1 VKEETRASELGT
13 GVIVADDGIP
23 RCWWCVDD
31 ELYRRYHDVEWGRP
45 VADDRQIF
53 EKVSLEGFQ
62 SGLSWLTILRK
73 RDNFRNAFKSFDIRA
88 VAKFD
93 VRTANRLLLDAG
105 IVRNR
110 AKIEATINNARRCL
124 ELIEE
129 FGSLAAYVWS
139 FEPKDRSRPDSLDW
153 KTLVQM
159 GPSEEAKAI
168 SKDLKRRGWVFVG
181 PTTVYSAMES
191 IGLVNDHL
199 TGCHVRD
206 DVERERS
213 LFWRPSPRPSVSVT
227 GARRSSRGASAGAP
241 RSARRRPSES
251 RRQPRG

>member
-1 VKEETRASELGT
+1 MGPSVLGN

-53 EKVSLEGFQ
+53 EKLSLEGFQ

-73 RDNFRNAFKSFDIRA
+73 RDNFRRAFKSFDIRA
-88 VAKFD
+88 VAKFNLK
-93 VRTANRLLLDAG
+93 TTNRLLLDAG

-129 FGSLAAYVWS
+129 FGSLAGYVWS
-139 FEPKDRSRPDSLDW
+139 FEPKDRSRPGSLDW

-159 GPSEEAKAI
+159 GPSEEALAM

-191 IGLVNDHL
+191 IGVVNDHL
-199 TGCHVRD
+199 TGCQVRD

-213 LFWRPSPRPSVSVT
+213 AFRRPTPRSPVSET
-227 GARRSSRGASAGAP
+227 GPRRSTPGASAGAP
-241 RSARRRPSES
+241 GNDRRRPSES
-251 RRQPRG
+251 RRSPQV